1 MLTDRSTAIPVQ
13 LRSQTAAAG
22 IKETDRSDG
31 LLLVAHGSRSA
42 AGVAEARAL
51 EDAVVVGRPDLA
63 VAMGF
68 LELADP
74 PAGPVLDELVA
85 RGCRQ
90 ITVQP
95 LMLLAAGHGKSD
107 VPALVLEGRA
117 RHPHVEFLFASPLG
131 VVPELLA
138 VATAR
143 LAAAGGSGLPL
154 LVIARGTSDP
164 DANGEAARAGRLLAE
179 WSGAADLELGFTGVT
194 WPSVPDALDRM
205 ARLGHR
211 RIAVFSW
218 FLATGKLIA
227 RACDQIADFTSATG
241 VEVIDAG
248 YFGPDPALVPVIG
261 QRRDE
266 AIAGDHRTNCDTCSY
281 RAEWPGLADRVGQP
295 RGVGHSA
302 LAAEHR
308 EGNSHT
314 HGQGDAH
321 EHVHGR

>member
-1 MLTDRSTAIPVQ
+1 MLIN
-13 LRSQTAAAG
+13 
-22 IKETDRSDG
+22 DG
-31 LLLVAHGSRSA
+31 LVLVAHGSSCA
-42 AGVAEARAL
+42 AGVAEAKAL
-51 EDAVVVGRPDLA
+51 GDAVAAGRPDLE
-63 VAMGF
+63 VALGF

-74 PAGPVLDELVA
+74 PAGAVLDELVG
-85 RGCRQ
+85 RGCRR

-107 VPALVLEGRA
+107 VPALVLEGRE
-117 RHPHVEFLFASPLG
+117 RHPGVEFLFGSPLG
-131 VVPELLA
+131 VVPEVLA
-138 VATAR
+138 I
-143 LAAAGGSGLPL
+143 AAANLTAVGGAGLPL

-164 DANGEAARAGRLLAE
+164 DANAEAARAARLLAE
-179 WSGAADLELGFTGVT
+179 WSGARDVEVGFTGVT

-211 RIAVFSW
+211 RIAVFAW
-218 FLATGKLIA
+218 FLATGKLIDRA
-227 RACDQIADFTSATG
+227 RDQIAAFTSANG

-266 AIAGDHRTNCDTCSY
+266 AVAGVHRTNCDTCSY
-281 RAEWPGLADRVGQP
+281 RAEWPGLEGRAGQP

-308 EGNSHT
+308 AGHWHSP
-314 HGQGDAH
+314 
-321 EHVHGR
+321 VHGNGH

>member
-1 MLTDRSTAIPVQ
+1 MLTNGPIGVPVD
-13 LRSQTAAAG
+13 LGSQPALAG
-22 IKETDRSDG
+22 GGGTDRADG

-51 EDAVVVGRPDLA
+51 GDAVAAQRPDLD

-68 LELADP
+68 LELAEP

-85 RGCRQ
+85 RGCRR

-117 RHPHVEFLFASPLG
+117 RHPHVELLFASPLG

-138 VATAR
+138 IASGKLVGV
-143 LAAAGGSGLPL
+143 GGAGLPL

-164 DANGEAARAGRLLAE
+164 DANAEAARAARLLAE
-179 WSGAADLELGFTGVT
+179 WSGARELELGFTGVT

-205 ARLGHR
+205 ARLGQR
-211 RIAVFSW
+211 RIAAFSW
-218 FLATGKLIA
+218 FLATGKLVERA
-227 RACDQIADFTSATG
+227 RGQIADFTSATG
-241 VEVIDAG
+241 VEVVDAG

-266 AIAGDHRTNCDTCSY
+266 SIAGVHRTNCDTCSY

-295 RGVGHSA
+295 RGVGHSS

-308 EGNSHT
+308 DGHSHSHA
-314 HGQGDAH
+314 HG
-321 EHVHGR
+321 HGH

>member
-1 MLTDRSTAIPVQ
+1 MLTNRPIEVPVH
-13 LRSQTAAAG
+13 LGSQPARAG
-22 IKETDRSDG
+22 VGGTDSADG
-31 LLLVAHGSRSA
+31 LLLVAHGSRSP
-42 AGVAEARAL
+42 AGVSEARAL
-51 EDAVVVGRPDLA
+51 GDAVAAERPDLD

-68 LELADP
+68 LELAEP

-85 RGCRQ
+85 RGCRR

-117 RHPHVEFLFASPLG
+117 RHPHVELLFASPLG

-138 VATAR
+138 IATDK
-143 LAAAGGSGLPL
+143 LVGVGGVGLPL

-164 DANGEAARAGRLLAE
+164 DANAEAARAARLLAE
-179 WSGAADLELGFTGVT
+179 WSGARDLELGFTGVT

-205 ARLGHR
+205 ARLGHP
-211 RIAVFSW
+211 RIAAFSW
-218 FLATGKLIA
+218 FLATGRLIERA
-227 RACDQIADFTSATG
+227 RDQIADFTSATG
-241 VEVIDAG
+241 VEVVDAG

-295 RGVGHSA
+295 RGVGHSS

-308 EGNSHT
+308 EGHSHSHA
-314 HGQGDAH
+314 HG
-321 EHVHGR
+321 HGR